1 MRKLSRQH
9 LESVFYSYMARAY
22 QKWGKRLFDITLSVI
37 SLVFLSPIFILIS
50 LGILI
55 EDGRPVIFKQKRVGK
70 DGKQFIIY
78 KFRSMAKDVGDIPSA
93 EAKNVYIT
101 RVGKLIRRLSFDELP
116 QLVNV
121 LKGDMSIVGPR
132 AALPSQ
138 ARLCQ
143 LRKELGVMT
152 LRPGLTGLAQVNS
165 YDGMPE
171 DEKAKWD
178 FAYAKNVSFV
188 ADLNIIIRTFLYM
201 LKPPPVY

>member
-1 MRKLSRQH
+1 M
-9 LESVFYSYMARAY
+9 RAY

-37 SLVFLSPIFILIS
+37 SLVFLSPLCILIS

-55 EDGRPVIFKQKRVGK
+55 EDGRPIIFKQKRVGK

-78 KFRSMAKDVGDIPSA
+78 KFRSMAKNLGDIPSA

-101 RVGKLIRRLSFDELP
+101 RVGGVIRRLSLDELP

-121 LKGDMSIVGPR
+121 IKGDMSIVGPR
-132 AALPSQ
+132 APLPSQ
-138 ARLCQ
+138 GRLCQ
-143 LRKELGVMT
+143 LRKDLGAMG

-178 FAYAKNVSFV
+178 SIYAKNISLTT
-188 ADLNIIIRTFLYM
+188 DLSIIMRTFLYV